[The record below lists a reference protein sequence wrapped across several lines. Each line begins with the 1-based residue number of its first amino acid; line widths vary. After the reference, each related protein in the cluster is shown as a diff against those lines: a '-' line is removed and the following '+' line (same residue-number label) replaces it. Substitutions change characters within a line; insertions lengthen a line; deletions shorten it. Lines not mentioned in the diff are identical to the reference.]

1 MREESLCI
9 YIEDSTNWSKA
20 WSNCSGQT
28 PRTLGTLFPDPQSLH
43 LALSLALQL
52 LDLDQE
58 TSQEKTLKMNLA
70 LISGSALCL
79 EPLDMGIIV
88 SVRSNSST
96 ATRYCNFFPKSQR
109 IAFVRFQLEGRSSQA
124 EQRRFLQQGRG
135 SSVTWGALRRW
146 RMTPPPI
153 KNELKCCLG

>member
-1 MREESLCI
+1 MKTPGEDRISSWRTRGEGGIILYI

-20 WSNCSGQT
+20 WSSCSGQT
-28 PRTLGTLFPDPQSLH
+28 PRTLGTFIPDPQSLH

-58 TSQEKTLKMNLA
+58 TSQEKTLEMNPA
-70 LISGSALCL
+70 LISGNALCL
-79 EPLDMGIIV
+79 EPLDMGTIV

-109 IAFVRFQLEGRSSQA
+109 IAFVRFQLEERSSQA
-124 EQRRFLQQGRG
+124 EERRFCSKDVDPWLRG
-135 SSVTWGALRRW
+135 ER
-146 RMTPPPI
+146 
-153 KNELKCCLG
+153 